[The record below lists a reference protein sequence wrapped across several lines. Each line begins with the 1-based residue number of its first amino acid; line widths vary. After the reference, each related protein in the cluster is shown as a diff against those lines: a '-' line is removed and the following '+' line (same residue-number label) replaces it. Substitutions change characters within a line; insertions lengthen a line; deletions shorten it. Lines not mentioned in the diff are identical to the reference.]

1 MSSQQDAHGPP
12 SGQSG
17 QVGPPF
23 APRNAGLGGTPT
35 IVPDVPVAIVFLLL
49 YLLFGVIHIKI
60 FKSNKHRGHKFI
72 FNGAILGLCKIRI
85 ITMSLRIAWANYP
98 RNVSLAITANVFVYV
113 GTIILYMLN
122 WFFVQ
127 RVVRSLHPH
136 LGWSTAYRIVH
147 RVGLGVLVVSLLML
161 VISQIW
167 QFFTTDQA
175 KLNAFHDMFVIA
187 QTYFTILCAA
197 PAIFVAIS
205 LIIPRKEVDPF
216 GAGRLKNNI
225 TILLISVSI
234 LLIGQ
239 VFRCVLAWIPA
250 IPMIDIQRGTVIMP
264 WYLSKAA
271 FYCFNFVT
279 EIVVIIMFA
288 IVRVDL
294 RFYVPNGARRSG
306 DYSRSRVNL
315 HGSEKNV
322 SAPSPMI
329 HRHNG
334 SNETLHNYP
343 SSVFEDTQTLAD
355 SLRYPHS
362 TLAVDERTGNW
373 KVKRVS
379 GDSSR
384 SRHTTISFEG
394 SSSRTTLAERSSRN
408 LRNAPPV
415 PGIPAE
421 WPLPDDSPPRGTNR
435 VLEHTNPASRRTT
448 LLNQPY
454 ELSHHQLNSV
464 DVGDAVTNALNN
476 LEMNSEK
483 RPLRT
488 RKSQPYSPTPNWE
501 LIPTR
506 PEKSHSRSPSRHSNT
521 RQSLP
526 QTMTPRTR
534 ANSTPAPRP
543 PIIPQPSSDL
553 PLRNPPSFQNPT
565 IAKTPSPQLPMGSPS
580 LEIISLLNRMSGDH
594 SRYRDASLQRD
605 QGSSSP
611 ESSDRSSYSGHFR
624 HDKTEIPGSAAMPI
638 RQSSSKY
645 SSDDCAMTSGSSG
658 SEQGDRTYAR
668 EAVGRLDAVS
678 P

>member
-1 MSSQQDAHGPP
+1 MPSQQDAQGPP

-136 LGWSTAYRIVH
+136 LGWSTAYRVVH
-147 RVGLGVLVVSLLML
+147 RAGLGVLVVSLLML

-167 QFFTTDQA
+167 QFYTTDQG
-175 KLNAFHDMFVIA
+175 KLEAFHDMFVIA

-197 PAIFVAIS
+197 PAIFVAIA
-205 LIIPRKEVDPF
+205 LIIPRKEIDPF
-216 GAGRLKNNI
+216 GAGRLRNNI

-250 IPMIDIQRGTVIMP
+250 IPLMDIQRGTVIMP

-271 FYCFNFVT
+271 FYCFNFLT
-279 EIVVIIMFA
+279 EIFVIIMFA

-322 SAPSPMI
+322 SAPGPMV
-329 HRHNG
+329 HPHNG
-334 SNETLHNYP
+334 STETLHNYP

-355 SLRYPHS
+355 SLRYPQS

-373 KVKRVS
+373 KVKRIS

-408 LRNAPPV
+408 VRNAPPV
-415 PGIPAE
+415 PDIPAE

-435 VLEHTNPASRRTT
+435 VLEHTNRASHRATP
-448 LLNQPY
+448 LNQSY
-454 ELSHHQLNSV
+454 EISHHQLNDA

-476 LEMNSEK
+476 LESNSEN
-483 RPLRT
+483 RP
-488 RKSQPYSPTPNWE
+488 PPTPNWE
-501 LIPTR
+501 RIPAQT
-506 PEKSHSRSPSRHSNT
+506 EKSHSRSSSRNSNIRHS
-521 RQSLP
+521 LP
-526 QTMTPRTR
+526 LQTTLPRTR
-534 ANSTPAPRP
+534 TNSTPAPPTRAP
-543 PIIPQPSSDL
+543 PAPNPSSNL
-553 PLRNPPSFQNPT
+553 PLRQPP
-565 IAKTPSPQLPMGSPS
+565 ARLSPQPPMGSPS

-594 SRYRDASLQRD
+594 SRYMDASLQRD
-605 QGSSSP
+605 QGSMSP
-611 ESSDRSSYSGHFR
+611 ESSDGSSYGGHFG
-624 HDKTEIPGSAAMPI
+624 HDRDHEKERSGSASSAVPR

-645 SSDDCAMTSGSSG
+645 SSDECCAVSSGSSG
-658 SEQGDRTYAR
+658 MVFG
-668 EAVGRLDAVS
+668 
-678 P
+678 

>member
-483 RPLRT
+483 RPLHHDSPYP
-488 RKSQPYSPTPNWE
+488 RKQHTSTAPTHH
-501 LIPTR
+501 PTTLLR
-506 PEKSHSRSPSRHSNT
+506 P
-521 RQSLP
+521 
-526 QTMTPRTR
+526 
-534 ANSTPAPRP
+534 
-543 PIIPQPSSDL
+543 